1 MGYED
6 RGTDSSYRGN
16 LGDGPG
22 PTLMS
27 ASTLMG
33 NDVYNHQEENLGS
46 IKEFML
52 DVRSGNVCYAVLSF
66 GGFLGMG
73 EKLFAVP
80 WSALTLDTENKRFVL
95 DVAVDRLKNA
105 PGFDKDRWP
114 NMADASWAKSIHSYF
129 GTQTDATNP
138 NVPRV

>member
-33 NDVYNHQEENLGS
+33 NDVLIGAAQPWRLIGQQKNTRMAKLASGS
-46 IKEFML
+46 
-52 DVRSGNVCYAVLSF
+52 
-66 GGFLGMG
+66 
-73 EKLFAVP
+73 P
-80 WSALTLDTENKRFVL
+80 
-95 DVAVDRLKNA
+95 A
-105 PGFDKDRWP
+105 PRDK
-114 NMADASWAKSIHSYF
+114 
-129 GTQTDATNP
+129 TC
-138 NVPRV
+138 